1 MQARIDAQKV
11 PPAANQAM
19 FGLEAFLR
27 KQSKLEPAL
36 LQLIKVRASQ
46 INGCAYCIDMHSKD
60 ARAGGETEQRIYAL
74 SAWEETALLYRPG
87 ARRAGDDGSDHV
99 DPGRPRPR
107 RALRTSQNE
116 FFRGRAGRPNDG
128 DHHHQRMEPAGDYV
142 PLCAG

>member
-60 ARAGGETEQRIYAL
+60 ARAGGER
-74 SAWEETALLYRPG
+74 SEE
-87 ARRAGDDGSDHV
+87 H
-99 DPGRPRPR
+99 
-107 RALRTSQNE
+107 TSELQS
-116 FFRGRAGRPNDG
+116 P
-128 DHHHQRMEPAGDYV
+128 
-142 PLCAG
+142 